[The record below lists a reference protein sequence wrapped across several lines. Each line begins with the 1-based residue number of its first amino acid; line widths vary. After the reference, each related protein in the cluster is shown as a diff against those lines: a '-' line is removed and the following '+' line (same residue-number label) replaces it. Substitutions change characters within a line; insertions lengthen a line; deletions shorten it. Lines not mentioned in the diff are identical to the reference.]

1 MAPQSVWR
9 VTESTRRRAKARRL
23 AIPQAGRGHSNA
35 EVGGSGRKSSPPR
48 TQGLGATER
57 WRARRVDRSE
67 MEARRLAVACGRRR
81 VRRGEVARAL
91 HGGVRAATSWREG
104 RAIRQRR
111 RAKGWR
117 RASDELS
124 REPRPPRLSIRPAGS
139 KRSDVPR
146 GEARQRGVAAAV
158 RKKRASCSEWLAR
171 RRGAKRRCSRLGKG
185 RARARVRE

>member
-81 VRRGEVARAL
+81 VRRLRLPLPRQCESPSSVVRRIFELTIRQSL
-91 HGGVRAATSWREG
+91 HGGYLD
-104 RAIRQRR
+104 IRK
-111 RAKGWR
+111 APHF
-117 RASDELS
+117 STL
-124 REPRPPRLSIRPAGS
+124 
-139 KRSDVPR
+139 
-146 GEARQRGVAAAV
+146 
-158 RKKRASCSEWLAR
+158 
-171 RRGAKRRCSRLGKG
+171 
-185 RARARVRE
+185 